1 MPCIMKPGE
10 LILSCSIGHSGA
22 TVGVEGSAAPTMNS
36 LHFSNLR
43 PEQRK
48 CKAFLFLS
56 FFFFL
61 RVDEK
66 SEAVKEPG

>member
-1 MPCIMKPGE
+1 MPCIIKPGE

-48 CKAFLFLS
+48 CKAFLFLFLSFLLSS
-56 FFFFL
+56 FFF
-61 RVDEK
+61 K
-66 SEAVKEPG
+66 SR